1 MEWLGPVLVKLFDKF
16 DVITLFSLLL
26 ISGCGY
32 YHIIWRREE
41 REDRAKM
48 MEAFNKNSEAIASL
62 KNILSAIT
70 GRPV

>member
-1 MEWLGPVLVKLFDKF
+1 MEWLGPVLVKLTEKF
-16 DVITLFSLLL
+16 DVITLFSLFL

-48 MEAFNKNSEAIASL
+48 MASLDKNTEALSGL